1 MNELLWLA
9 RSPRRG
15 AEAVLARGT
24 LSAAVLLVLAATA
37 VAAVNAARF
46 AADVPVSS
54 VLFGDS
60 RSPAIAALIDS
71 LGRDRA
77 AIVAYLI
84 EQSWTAVVVVT
95 ALSPLL
101 VWLLGATAVQGAAR
115 LDGARRP
122 FRPILVLFG
131 YAIALTRIP
140 ADGAAALLGSG
151 QAAGAQVAQ
160 LIGTAGLV
168 WLGVIAWRAIEL
180 HYGLP
185 QRRALIVLL
194 IAIVVFYL
202 VPLVLIVGS
211 VVVLIVAAI
220 VLEYVPGR

>member
-1 MNELLWLA
+1 MTELLWLA

-15 AEAVLARGT
+15 AEAVLTRGT
-24 LSAAVLLVLAATA
+24 LPVAVVLVLAATA

-160 LIGTAGLV
+160 LIGTAGLI
-168 WLGVIAWRAIEL
+168 WLAIIAWRAIEF

>member
-1 MNELLWLA
+1 MFI
-9 RSPRRG
+9 
-15 AEAVLARGT
+15 
-24 LSAAVLLVLAATA
+24 LVATA

-54 VLFGDS
+54 VLFGDT

-95 ALSPLL
+95 AFSPLL
-101 VWLLGATAVQGAAR
+101 VWLLGASAVQAAAR

-122 FRPILVLFG
+122 FRPILVLLG
-131 YAIALTRIP
+131 YATALTRIP

-151 QAAGAQVAQ
+151 QGAGPQVAQ

-168 WLGVIAWRAIEL
+168 WLAIIAWRAIEL

-185 QRRALIVLL
+185 QRHALIVLL
-194 IAIVVFYL
+194 IAVVVFYL
-202 VPLVLIVGS
+202 VPLVLIVAS
-211 VVVLIVAAI
+211 VFVLIVAAI
-220 VLEYVPGR
+220 VLEYVPR

>member
-1 MNELLWLA
+1 MTELLLLA

-24 LSAAVLLVLAATA
+24 LPTAAVLILVATA

-54 VLFGDS
+54 VLFGDT

-101 VWLLGATAVQGAAR
+101 VWLLGASAVQAAAR

-122 FRPILVLFG
+122 FRPILVLIG
-131 YAIALTRIP
+131 YATALTRIP
-140 ADGAAALLGSG
+140 ADGAAALMGSG
-151 QAAGAQVAQ
+151 QGAGPQVAQ

-168 WLGVIAWRAIEL
+168 WLAIIAWRAIEL

-185 QRRALIVLL
+185 QRRALIELL
-194 IAIVVFYL
+194 IAVVVFYL
-202 VPLVLIVGS
+202 VPIVLIVAS
-211 VVVLIVAAI
+211 VFVLIVAAI
-220 VLEYVPGR
+220 VLEYVPR

>member
-1 MNELLWLA
+1 M
-9 RSPRRG
+9 
-15 AEAVLARGT
+15 
-24 LSAAVLLVLAATA
+24 LVLAATA

-95 ALSPLL
+95 ALSPLI

-140 ADGAAALLGSG
+140 ADGAAAVLGSG